1 VWRVPLLLAWLATQL
16 PAIAL
21 GTETEL
27 DPLAAE
33 KAQVHPQP
41 KGDEPPA
48 RVDTG
53 YRFRF
58 GIGFVSGGAYLNRPI
73 SEVLATVIGIQIHL
87 GVQIDDTFA
96 VMYQGSATLLWPV
109 VRDAVLLEV
118 SPTKSLSFGAGVG
131 IDSLNGLVAA
141 GDGIVLDGA
150 NTAGIP
156 LRLAWNVVTSEG
168 PGRRTA
174 MALSVEL
181 TPSFVIGGDKDF
193 ANGFVL
199 GALGGI
205 SFEMY

>member
-1 VWRVPLLLAWLATQL
+1 MWRVPLLTICLATQL
-16 PAIAL
+16 PTGAQ
-21 GTETEL
+21 GVETDV

-33 KAQVHPQP
+33 NAQAHPQP
-41 KGDEPPA
+41 RAAEPPA

-58 GIGFVSGGAYLNRPI
+58 GIGFVSGAAYLNRPI

-96 VMYQGSATLLWPV
+96 VMYQGSATLLWPA

-141 GDGIVLDGA
+141 GDGIELLGA
-150 NTAGIP
+150 NTAGI
-156 LRLAWNVVTSEG
+156 LAAGLERCEV
-168 PGRRTA
+168 GRSRTA
-174 MALSVEL
+174 HRPGSQRRVD
-181 TPSFVIGGDKDF
+181 TFIRHRG
-193 ANGFVL
+193 
-199 GALGGI
+199 
-205 SFEMY
+205 